1 MGILSGLMG
10 NASVVSN
17 EQLQK
22 DYEKIRTP
30 FIIAITRN

>member
-22 DYEKIRTP
+22 DYEKMNNDSIKEWSK
-30 FIIAITRN
+30 

>member
-1 MGILSGLMG
+1 MAKTEICYNCNIDITL
-10 NASVVSN
+10 
-17 EQLQK
+17 K